1 LINKRIL
8 TTLIFIIINLPGT
21 LFNLKAYE
29 KYESLDRVVA
39 VVEKSVV
46 TKNEL
51 EKEINII
58 LLKLQKAKRQVPS
71 QDVLIKEVLE
81 RLIEKKLIIQ
91 YAEMVGIKVESQ
103 YLDSVIANIAKKN
116 NITVDELRLEINA
129 SGLAFNEFKEGISY
143 ELLLNQ
149 VKDREI
155 ASRINISDFEIENTL
170 KNREGKAVSEFKISH
185 ILLKKEKNYK
195 VGGKKLNAILDQ
207 IRTES
212 FGNVAIK
219 YSQGPM
225 ANKGG
230 VLGWKKIVD
239 LPELFSKEI
248 SGMNIGDVSKPLVSA
263 NGIHIIR
270 LDDVKN
276 TSRAQKKIMSE
287 QYNIQQILIKI
298 NEINNEDDIKKR
310 MNNIKN
316 QIIEELTFSEAAS
329 KFSEDI
335 SSAEGGSLG
344 WVDKSA
350 MLPDYKSAV
359 ESSELGKVSGPFST
373 EVGWVLLLIN
383 EKRNKDITEEKSKF
397 SVRRE
402 IVQRKTEI
410 KYKDW
415 INSLKSQ
422 VHIEILLNE

>member
-1 LINKRIL
+1 MINKRIL

-39 VVEKSVV
+39 VVEKSIV

-383 EKRNKDITEEKSKF
+383 EKRNKDITEEKSKL

>member
-383 EKRNKDITEEKSKF
+383 EKRNKDITEEKSKL

>member
-1 LINKRIL
+1 
-8 TTLIFIIINLPGT
+8 
-21 LFNLKAYE
+21 
-29 KYESLDRVVA
+29 
-39 VVEKSVV
+39 
-46 TKNEL
+46 
-51 EKEINII
+51 
-58 LLKLQKAKRQVPS
+58 
-71 QDVLIKEVLE
+71 
-81 RLIEKKLIIQ
+81 
-91 YAEMVGIKVESQ
+91 
-103 YLDSVIANIAKKN
+103 
-116 NITVDELRLEINA
+116 
-129 SGLAFNEFKEGISY
+129 
-143 ELLLNQ
+143 
-149 VKDREI
+149 
-155 ASRINISDFEIENTL
+155 
-170 KNREGKAVSEFKISH
+170 
-185 ILLKKEKNYK
+185 
-195 VGGKKLNAILDQ
+195 
-207 IRTES
+207 
-212 FGNVAIK
+212 
-219 YSQGPM
+219 
-225 ANKGG
+225 
-230 VLGWKKIVD
+230 
-239 LPELFSKEI
+239 
-248 SGMNIGDVSKPLVSA
+248 
-263 NGIHIIR
+263 
-270 LDDVKN
+270 
-276 TSRAQKKIMSE
+276 MSE

-383 EKRNKDITEEKSKF
+383 EKRNKDITEEKSKL

-402 IVQRKTEI
+402 IVQKKTEI

>member
-39 VVEKSVV
+39 VVEKSIV

-170 KNREGKAVSEFKISH
+170 KNREGKAVSGFKISH

-287 QYNIQQILIKI
+287 QYNIQQIIIKI

>member
-1 LINKRIL
+1 
-8 TTLIFIIINLPGT
+8 
-21 LFNLKAYE
+21 
-29 KYESLDRVVA
+29 VA
-39 VVEKSVV
+39 VVEKSIV

-383 EKRNKDITEEKSKF
+383 EKRNKDITEEKSKL

>member
-1 LINKRIL
+1 MINKRIL

-383 EKRNKDITEEKSKF
+383 EKRNKDITEEKSKL